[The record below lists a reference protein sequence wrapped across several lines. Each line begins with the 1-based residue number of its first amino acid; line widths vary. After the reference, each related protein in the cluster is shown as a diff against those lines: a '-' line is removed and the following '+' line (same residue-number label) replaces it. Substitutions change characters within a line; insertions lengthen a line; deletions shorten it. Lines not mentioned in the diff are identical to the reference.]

1 MTLYG
6 EVISKGK
13 ELSQAEKRALLR
25 VLADSLGEETA
36 QPEHRHQD
44 GSYQAGIIK
53 PARDSTLSRVL
64 GALRQ
69 EGQPAP
75 TDDEAEHMLAA
86 RTHQRLRL
94 RIVTPFRGNILE
106 ESAFC
111 LDTEDY
117 L

>member
-6 EVISKGK
+6 EVVSKVN

-44 GSYQAGIIK
+44 GSSQAGIFK
-53 PARDSTLSRVL
+53 PARDSTLFRVP

-75 TDDEAEHMLAA
+75 TDDEAEHMLD
-86 RTHQRLRL
+86 
-94 RIVTPFRGNILE
+94 E
-106 ESAFC
+106 Y
-111 LDTEDY
+111 LDEKTG
-117 L
+117 